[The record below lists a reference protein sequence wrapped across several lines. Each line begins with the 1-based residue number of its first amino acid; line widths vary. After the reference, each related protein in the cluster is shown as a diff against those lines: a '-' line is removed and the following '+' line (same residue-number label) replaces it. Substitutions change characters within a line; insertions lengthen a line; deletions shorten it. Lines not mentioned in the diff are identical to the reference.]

1 MADKPEAGFQGLIQR
16 LRDGKM
22 LDHPGVRVHLRRA
35 LATGDQAFFLA
46 YLDRNPALLAHANQ
60 NIILAEHQ
68 NALHPFRPYPS
79 RADVAEHMSGPLKL
93 GWVNE
98 FDDQLG
104 VNLDNLCKPSLVIGR
119 TGSGKTTL
127 LKVMTVQALNLSG
140 RQYNIIILDPQKREY
155 RGLLDRCTS
164 LKIITPE
171 QLRLNPLVVPSFLD
185 TREHI
190 IAVSE
195 VLVSE
200 GYLGQLSLNL
210 IKTVL
215 TELYRQ
221 HATPT
226 LLQLRHA
233 LYNLRKTM
241 GKSYRYY
248 DLFLNI
254 ENRLQAMLESGVFSC
269 SHGVPIDVF
278 RNQDVVIELDGHQ
291 TLVVNF
297 LIAFIVRML
306 YLGNVREG
314 KADSTLRH
322 LVVTEEARG
331 LLQAHRDVSLFGE
344 SAFNQDLTR
353 IRAAGIGVIIS
364 TQDTQSISP
373 VARSMATIKIAFPF
387 QDGADVQFVAD
398 GWGLDED
405 QRDYLFKLPVCGQ
418 AVVRYGG
425 YPDPFVLA
433 VPSIELRN
441 HVDDSEVEQSMAD
454 FWSSL
459 QDPPASKDDSADA
472 VKRQGPEVPPHAAS
486 LLWHIGNNPFSPV
499 MELYNLPSFSRPKV
513 KAALEWLNAN
523 GYVAIEGSRI
533 KPGRPTNFPVITQKG
548 MDYLGIDALPGKG
561 SYEHKL
567 YQHLVCRHLQA
578 TGQKAAIEGRT
589 RKSSPKLIDVLAGD
603 VAYEITL
610 HTSNLAENILEDLR
624 AGATEVVIVTRNR
637 TERDMAAAK
646 AADDPYLERVLHQVS
661 FHTIDEFTRDPV
673 KNPGDRRT
681 K

>member
-1 MADKPEAGFQGLIQR
+1 MGNAPENGFQSLVQR

-35 LATGDQAFFLA
+35 LATGDQASFQA
-46 YLDRNPALLAHANQ
+46 YLDRNPAILARADQ

-68 NALHPFRPYPS
+68 KALHPFRPYPS
-79 RADVAEHMSGPLKL
+79 RADVAKHMSGPLRL

-104 VNLDNLCKPSLVIGR
+104 VNLDNFCKPSLVIGR
-119 TGSGKTTL
+119 TGAGKTTL
-127 LKVMTVQALNLSG
+127 LKVMVVQALNLSG
-140 RQYNIIILDPQKREY
+140 RLFNVIILDPQKREY
-155 RGLLDRCTS
+155 RGLLDRCPS
-164 LKIITPE
+164 LRIITPE
-171 QLRLNPLVVPSFLD
+171 QLRLNPFVVPSFLD

-210 IKTVL
+210 IKKVL
-215 TELYRQ
+215 TELYKQ
-221 HATPT
+221 NETPT

-233 LYNLRKTM
+233 LYKLRKTM

-254 ENRLQAMLESGVFSC
+254 ENRLQAMQESGLFSC

-278 RNQDVVIELDGHQ
+278 RNRDVVLELDGHQ

-331 LLQAHRDVSLFGE
+331 LLQAHRDISMFGE

-353 IRAAGIGVIIS
+353 IRAAGVGVIIS
-364 TQDTQSISP
+364 TQDPQSISQ

-387 QDGADVQFVAD
+387 QDGADVQFVAE
-398 GWGLDED
+398 GWGLDQD

-418 AVVRYGG
+418 AVVRYGD
-425 YPDPFVLA
+425 YPDPFILA
-433 VPSIELRN
+433 VPSIKIRN
-441 HVDDSEVEQSMAD
+441 HVDDSEVEQNMAD
-454 FWSSL
+454 FWASL
-459 QDPPASKDDSADA
+459 QDPPAGKADG
-472 VKRQGPEVPPHAAS
+472 VDVGKRQTPALPPHAAS
-486 LLWHIGNNPFSPV
+486 LLWHIANNPFSPV
-499 MELYNLPSFSRPKV
+499 MELYKLPSFSRPKV
-513 KAALEWLNAN
+513 KTALNWLNAN
-523 GYVAIEGSRI
+523 GYLAIEGFRI
-533 KPGRPTNFPVITQKG
+533 KPGRPTNFPVITHKG

-561 SYEHKL
+561 NYEHKL
-567 YQHLVCRHLQA
+567 YQYLVCQNLQA
-578 TGQKAAIEGRT
+578 RGQKAAIEGRT

-624 AGATEVVIVTRNR
+624 AGAAEVVIVTRNR
-637 TERDMAAAK
+637 TEQDLALAK
-646 AADDPYLERVLHQVS
+646 TADDPRLERILHQVS
-661 FHTIDEFTRDPV
+661 FRTIVEFTRDPV

-681 K
+681 E